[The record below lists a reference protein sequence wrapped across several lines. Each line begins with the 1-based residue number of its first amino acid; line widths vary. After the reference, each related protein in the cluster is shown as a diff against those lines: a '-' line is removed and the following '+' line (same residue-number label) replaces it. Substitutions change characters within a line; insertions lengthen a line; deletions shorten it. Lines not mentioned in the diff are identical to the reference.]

1 MNIVADENI
10 PYVHELFD
18 CFGSVKTLPGRHMTS
33 NDLIEADALLVRS
46 VTNVNEQ
53 LLKKSNVG
61 FVGTCTIGTDHL
73 DTQYLEQRG
82 IDYSSAP
89 GCNAQSVVQYVLTVL
104 ADCGKLDTALSV
116 GIVGCGNVGRRL
128 HASLKAIG
136 FNCRVYDPFLT
147 KANNPDICEWGALFA
162 SDILCLHAPL
172 TQTGPHPSHHMFN
185 IEVLQGLKE
194 NTFLL
199 NAGRGG
205 VIDNQALLKVMG
217 ERKDLQV
224 VLDVWE
230 NEPDINLALL
240 KQVKIGTPHIA
251 GYSDE
256 GRTNGALMI
265 FKALL
270 AFLAKN
276 EASFD
281 EAYFD
286 EAYFDGVYS
295 SVVSKAFGE
304 PEAISGETL
313 EDYILATYNLSAD
326 HQRLLAA
333 QDNMPLLF
341 DKLRKNYPGRREFS
355 HYRLSPN
362 TPTGLSQK
370 LCDIGFLTS
379 V

>member
-61 FVGTCTIGTDHL
+61 FVGTCTIGT
-73 DTQYLEQRG
+73 E
-82 IDYSSAP
+82 
-89 GCNAQSVVQYVLTVL
+89 TVL

-240 KQVKIGTPHIA
+240 KQV
-251 GYSDE
+251 
-256 GRTNGALMI
+256 
-265 FKALL
+265 
-270 AFLAKN
+270 
-276 EASFD
+276 
-281 EAYFD
+281 
-286 EAYFDGVYS
+286 
-295 SVVSKAFGE
+295 
-304 PEAISGETL
+304 
-313 EDYILATYNLSAD
+313 ILATYNLSAD